1 MEMLILWGVPILAA
15 LTGLNRRL
23 FQSYLTFCN
32 LLFAVYVGIWSEPL
46 ISGLYS
52 LPAEAAAFK
61 PAASM
66 LVAAFATWLVL
77 FKVVEQLRP
86 DTPREFN
93 FPAPVDKL
101 GGGVCGFLSGMV
113 LINFLAFLLCTVPQK
128 QAVAGIVALPGLER
142 ASTASLVSISN
153 AVDRASFQRDADR
166 DRLAPLL
173 ELARKADPPP
183 PEEEEAVP
191 VPLNPKGET
200 AGKAEAPTEETAA
213 APSAEPAEEP
223 AEEPADEPTEK
234 PAPQNRK
241 PLTFQQSI
249 VKKAIP
255 NAEVREGQI
264 VVETP
269 LPEE

>member
-86 DTPREFN
+86 DTPRDFN

-128 QAVAGIVALPGLER
+128 QAVAGIVALPELER
-142 ASTASLVSISN
+142 ASPPRWFRSATRSTGRVSS
-153 AVDRASFQRDADR
+153 V
-166 DRLAPLL
+166 
-173 ELARKADPPP
+173 
-183 PEEEEAVP
+183 
-191 VPLNPKGET
+191 T
-200 AGKAEAPTEETAA
+200 PTGTGS
-213 APSAEPAEEP
+213 PRCWSWPA
-223 AEEPADEPTEK
+223 K
-234 PAPQNRK
+234 RIRHRRRRRK
-241 PLTFQQSI
+241 PF
-249 VKKAIP
+249 
-255 NAEVREGQI
+255 RCR
-264 VVETP
+264 
-269 LPEE
+269 

>member
-66 LVAAFATWLVL
+66 LVL

-128 QAVAGIVALPGLER
+128 QAVAGIVALPELER